1 MGRNQNPPAKELSE
15 CRGEAKA
22 AVITESPL
30 GRMLCY
36 LGLFHFPVWSALLAF
51 GLSLYAQ
58 DLPGMAKPSSFESL
72 KGFGTKP

>member
-15 CRGEAKA
+15 HRGEAKA

-30 GRMLCY
+30 GRMQCY

-51 GLSLYAQ
+51 SLSLCPQ
-58 DLPGMAKPSSFESL
+58 DLPGMAKPLSFESL
-72 KGFGTKP
+72 EGFDTRH